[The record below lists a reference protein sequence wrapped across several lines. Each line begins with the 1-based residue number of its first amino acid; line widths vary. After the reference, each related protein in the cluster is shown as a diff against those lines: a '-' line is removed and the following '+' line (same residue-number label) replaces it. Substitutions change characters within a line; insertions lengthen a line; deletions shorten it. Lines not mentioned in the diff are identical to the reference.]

1 MMTTDKKI
9 ERINEINDFII
20 NQNLTKLEL
29 KNYLTQLEKLKKEF
43 SKKDRL
49 YYNLDV
55 PEALLK

>member
-29 KNYLTQLEKLKKEF
+29 KNYLTQLDKLKKEF